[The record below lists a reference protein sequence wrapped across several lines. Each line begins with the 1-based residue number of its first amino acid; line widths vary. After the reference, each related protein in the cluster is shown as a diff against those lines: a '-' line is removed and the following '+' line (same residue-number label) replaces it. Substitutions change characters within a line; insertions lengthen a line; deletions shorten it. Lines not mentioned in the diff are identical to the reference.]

1 MTISVKHAFTSP
13 KVDGGDTTLV
23 RPSNWNAEHTI
34 TLATDKLL
42 GRASS
47 GSGVVEEITC
57 TAAARSLL
65 DDTTVAA
72 MLETLGISPPT
83 TGDLRLTLKTTAT
96 TGWVMFNDGTIGDAS
111 SGASR
116 ANADTEDL
124 FTLIFDNIAD
134 ANAPILTSA
143 GAATTRAAQ
152 TNAATAWAAHC
163 RISLPKALGR
173 ALAVAGAGSGLTS
186 RALGVTAGGETS
198 TLVTANLPPYT
209 PAGTIANGAI
219 TGTLGNMLVSSGTG
233 GASNGITVGPQV
245 GSSSLVSFGSLSI
258 SQGTSTF
265 SGTAQGGTSTPVAIV
280 QPTTF
285 LNVMVKL

>member
-186 RALGVTAGGETS
+186 RALGVVAGAEAVTLSTS
-198 TLVTANLPPYT
+198 EIPAHNHTANVTDPGHSHPT
-209 PAGTIANGAI
+209 AFGSFPAGSSFQQYSGGIGLGSAASATNNATTGISVSIAN
-219 TGTLGNMLVSSGTG
+219 TG
-233 GASNGITVGPQV
+233 G
-245 GSSSLVSFGSLSI
+245 
-258 SQGTSTF
+258 
-265 SGTAQGGTSTPVAIV
+265 GGAHANM